1 MAYGY
6 EVLVTPLQTLT
17 LYNAIANNGKM
28 VKPRFIKEIIKNGV
42 VVKKFSPE
50 IINEQIVK
58 PSTVQK
64 ARRMLEGVVERGSGK
79 GLNITAFKVAGK
91 TGTAQIAV
99 NGSYGSAG
107 NHIYQASFVGYFPAE
122 KPLYT
127 CIVVINSPSNGTYYG
142 ALVAGPVFKEVA
154 EKVYSNSLDFQTEIN
169 TGKKPLLSNAPE
181 MIKGKKQDLDY
192 VLADLNIP
200 FTNSTTESNWIS
212 NSKTDS
218 TKITLQ
224 GVDLETQLKKGMV
237 PNLQGLSAKDALF
250 LLENNGLNVKLQ
262 GFGAVKKQ
270 SLEAGTKFFKGS
282 QIVLT
287 LG

>member
-1 MAYGY
+1 M
-6 EVLVTPLQTLT
+6 
-17 LYNAIANNGKM
+17 
-28 VKPRFIKEIIKNGV
+28 
-42 VVKKFSPE
+42 
-50 IINEQIVK
+50 
-58 PSTVQK
+58 
-64 ARRMLEGVVERGSGK
+64 
-79 GLNITAFKVAGK
+79 
-91 TGTAQIAV
+91 
-99 NGSYGSAG
+99 
-107 NHIYQASFVGYFPAE
+107 
-122 KPLYT
+122 
-127 CIVVINSPSNGTYYG
+127 INSPSNGNYYG

-169 TGKKPLLSNAPE
+169 TGKTPLLTQAPE

-200 FTNSTTESNWIS
+200 FKNATADANWIA
-212 NSKTDS
+212 NSKSDS

-224 GVDLETQLKKGMV
+224 GVDVETQLKKGMV
-237 PNLQGLSAKDALF
+237 PNLQGLSAKDALY

>member
-1 MAYGY
+1 
-6 EVLVTPLQTLT
+6 
-17 LYNAIANNGKM
+17 M
-28 VKPRFIKEIIKNGV
+28 VR
-42 VVKKFSPE
+42 
-50 IINEQIVK
+50 
-58 PSTVQK
+58 
-64 ARRMLEGVVERGSGK
+64 
-79 GLNITAFKVAGK
+79 
-91 TGTAQIAV
+91 
-99 NGSYGSAG
+99 AG

-127 CIVVINSPSNGTYYG
+127 CIVVINSPSNGNYYG

-181 MIKGKKQDLDY
+181 MIKGKKTDLDY
-192 VLADLNIP
+192 VLSDLNIP
-200 FTNSTTESNWIS
+200 FKSSTTEGNWIS
-212 NSKTDS
+212 NSRADS

-224 GVDLETQLKKGMV
+224 GVDIETQLKRGMV

>member
-1 MAYGY
+1 
-6 EVLVTPLQTLT
+6 
-17 LYNAIANNGKM
+17 
-28 VKPRFIKEIIKNGV
+28 
-42 VVKKFSPE
+42 
-50 IINEQIVK
+50 
-58 PSTVQK
+58 
-64 ARRMLEGVVERGSGK
+64 
-79 GLNITAFKVAGK
+79 
-91 TGTAQIAV
+91 
-99 NGSYGSAG
+99 
-107 NHIYQASFVGYFPAE
+107 
-122 KPLYT
+122 
-127 CIVVINSPSNGTYYG
+127 
-142 ALVAGPVFKEVA
+142 
-154 EKVYSNSLDFQTEIN
+154 
-169 TGKKPLLSNAPE
+169 
-181 MIKGKKQDLDY
+181 MIKGKRQDLDY

-200 FTNSTTESNWIS
+200 FKNMTGESNWIV

>member
-1 MAYGY
+1 M
-6 EVLVTPLQTLT
+6 
-17 LYNAIANNGKM
+17 
-28 VKPRFIKEIIKNGV
+28 
-42 VVKKFSPE
+42 
-50 IINEQIVK
+50 
-58 PSTVQK
+58 
-64 ARRMLEGVVERGSGK
+64 
-79 GLNITAFKVAGK
+79 
-91 TGTAQIAV
+91 
-99 NGSYGSAG
+99 
-107 NHIYQASFVGYFPAE
+107 
-122 KPLYT
+122 
-127 CIVVINSPSNGTYYG
+127 INSPSNGTYYG

-169 TGKKPLLSNAPE
+169 KGKMPLLSKAPE
-181 MIKGKKQDLDY
+181 MIKGRKQDLDY

-200 FTNSTTESNWIS
+200 FKNTTTESNWIA

-218 TKITLQ
+218 TEITLQ

-237 PNLQGLSAKDALF
+237 PNLQGLSAKDALY

-262 GFGAVKKQ
+262 GFGEVKKQ